1 MMFFA
6 TLLVVFFS
14 VIAFTTTSVYAADAA
29 WKGNDLVYAGNTYTG
44 PIDTSK
50 AKGLS
55 KVVQNAQV
63 YQFVEKSGTKQIAHL
78 IYFDAA
84 EAPKSAKEATY
95 VTYTLNPP
103 NDYSSPSKATIVTI
117 NLSNQ
122 DTPEG
127 VSKGTSSCNIDGAG
141 WWICPLGNWISDAV
155 DNIYNVIASFL
166 TVQPIT
172 GGNNSLY
179 RMWDIVRDIANIT
192 FIIGFIVVIYRY
204 ITGTVADAYTIRK
217 IIPRIFIAAI
227 LVNISYWLCSIAV
240 DVSNI
245 LGYSIQA
252 LFVAVRD
259 STVGTEVNTSVSW
272 AELWTYVASGGTIGA
287 LGFYAATGGSIA
299 SFGFIVVGVLITVAF
314 AALVALIV
322 LAARQALVLLFVIIS
337 PLAFAANI
345 LPNTEDWFAKWR
357 KAFVTLLL
365 VFPIFSAIFG
375 GAQLASVAIIQNA
388 TNLAMMILGMAVK
401 IVPLAITP
409 LLIQFS
415 GNLVGRIAGMVNNPG
430 KGMVDRAKGWTQG
443 QADYHKARA
452 LSGESD
458 RLRPYHKPGQW
469 MNRRKMG
476 QEDKKKNYE
485 TAAQNR
491 YHASRRYEKIDTQRR
506 DLDLTHQTLEA
517 KHDTHWKQRLDSM
530 DEEHYDKTLAL
541 RQMKLQDY
549 QDQGKQADAS
559 YEAMR
564 EAAKTYD
571 PNDQAQIERLRAR
584 GLTVEFDDSMR
595 IASKAAK
602 STAYLNTSKE
612 MAERVLK
619 SQMVT
624 ELRADDNDIAR
635 KLAGGVHSDGALI
648 ARARATR
655 ERTQIYG
662 ETLEAIKSDMSNN
675 AYTLKDT
682 YDIIYNGG
690 RIDPATGQRKA
701 STETEIHAAM
711 DYLLNDVGNMWSSLK
726 LRRHVARNYKIT
738 DDDDASTKQRKLDM
752 QQIYKSLIMKS
763 ALKPTDLS
771 GTDLGL
777 LETGQMGNDDEF
789 AFIENM
795 ANGDKIKAQHFVSA
809 DIDELSHWLQIAR
822 EESQG
827 QTSYRLSAKGR
838 STLINK
844 INEALTDP
852 LLKKDIGGRQA
863 RMMHA
868 LRNQLSGTPDE
879 SMIRPGMAPDTFTVN
894 VPFEPGQGP
903 SDDRREWDNI
913 DDGFDPFDPSLF
925 PPQPN

>member
-1 MMFFA
+1 MMLFA
-6 TLLVVFFS
+6 TVLVAFFS
-14 VIAFTTTSVYAADAA
+14 ITVSFSPSVYAADAS
-29 WKGNDLVYAGNTYTG
+29 WQGNDLVYAGNKYTG

-50 AKGLS
+50 ATGLGS
-55 KVVQNAQV
+55 VAQNAQTF
-63 YQFVEKSGTKQIAHL
+63 QFIEKNGSKQTAHI
-78 IYFDAA
+78 IYFDDAV
-84 EAPKSAKEATY
+84 APKSAKEATY
-95 VTYTLNPP
+95 ITYTLNPP
-103 NDYSSPSKATIVTI
+103 NKYSSPSKPTKIVI
-117 NLSNQ
+117 NTSNL

-127 VSKGTSSCNIDGAG
+127 VSAGTSSCNIDGAG

-179 RMWDIVRDIANIT
+179 RMWDMVRDIGNVA
-192 FIIGFIVVIYRY
+192 FIIGFIVIIYRY
-204 ITGTVADAYTIRK
+204 ISGTVEDAYTIRK
-217 IIPRIFIAAI
+217 IIPRIVIAAV
-227 LVNISYWLCSIAV
+227 LVNISYWICSVAV

-245 LGYSIQA
+245 LGYSIQE
-252 LFVAVRD
+252 LFSSVRD
-259 STVGTEVNTSVSW
+259 TTVGSEVNTSVSW
-272 AELWTYVASGGTIGA
+272 AELWAYVASGGTIGA
-287 LGFYAATGGSIA
+287 LGFFAATGGSIT
-299 SFGFIVVGVLITVAF
+299 SFAFIVVGVLITVAF

-322 LAARQALVLLFVIIS
+322 LAARQALVILFVIIS

-345 LPNTEDWFAKWR
+345 LPNTEDWFVKWR
-357 KAFVTLLL
+357 KAFLTLLL

-388 TNLAMMILGMAVK
+388 NNLAMMILGMAVK

-415 GNLVGRIAGMVNNPG
+415 GNIVGRIAGMVNNPG
-430 KGMVDRAKGWTQG
+430 KGMVDRAKGWSQG

-476 QEDKKKNYE
+476 QDDRKKNYE

-491 YHASRRYEKIDTQRR
+491 YHASKPYEKIDEKRR

-517 KHDTHWKQRLDSM
+517 KHDTHWKQRL
-530 DEEHYDKTLAL
+530 EEGHEHYDQTLAL

-549 QDQGKQADAS
+549 QDQGTQAEAS
-559 YEAMR
+559 YNAMR
-564 EAAKTYD
+564 EAAKTYNEND
-571 PNDQAQIERLRAR
+571 PAQIERLRAK
-584 GLTVEFDDSMR
+584 GLTVEFDESMK
-595 IASKAAK
+595 IAANTAK
-602 STAYLNTSKE
+602 KTAYLNTSKE

-619 SQMVT
+619 SQMVS
-624 ELRADDNDIAR
+624 ELRSDDDDTQR
-635 KLAGGVHSDGALI
+635 KIAGGVHSDGALI

-690 RIDPATGQRKA
+690 RIDPATGERKA

-726 LRRHVARNYKIT
+726 LRRHVARNYKIA
-738 DDDDASTKQRKLDM
+738 DDDDAETKQRKLDM
-752 QQIYKSLIMKS
+752 QQIYKSLITKS

-795 ANGDKIKAQHFVSA
+795 ANGDKIKPQHFVSA

-827 QTSYRLSAKGR
+827 QTRYRLSAKGR

-894 VPFEPGQGP
+894 MPFEPGQGP

-913 DDGFDPFDPSLF
+913 DDGFDPFDPSHF
-925 PPQPN
+925 PPRN